1 MDIKHAML
9 RIKDHMEVHHMA
21 ESPRCKYITEA
32 LQMALNI
39 MGAFEQVAWERNVA
53 IGQLEELGLSLG
65 QKIDGVY
72 LTKEKYEKLL
82 ECVDKRYKYGENLFV
97 GKEFR

>member
-39 MGAFEQVAWERNVA
+39 MGAFEQVAWER
-53 IGQLEELGLSLG
+53 
-65 QKIDGVY
+65 
-72 LTKEKYEKLL
+72 LTHHDLYPEK
-82 ECVDKRYKYGENLFV
+82 VDNR
-97 GKEFR
+97 

>member
-39 MGAFEQVAWERNVA
+39 MGAFEQVAWERKIA
-53 IGQLEELGLSLG
+53 IEQLEELGLSLG
-65 QKIDGVY
+65 QEIDGVY
-72 LTKEKYEKLL
+72 LTQEEYKKLFEYRLMYEDL
-82 ECVDKRYKYGENLFV
+82 CR
-97 GKEFR
+97 

>member
-1 MDIKHAML
+1 MDIKHAIL

-32 LQMALNI
+32 LQMAINI
-39 MGAFEQVAWERNVA
+39 MGAFEQVAWERSVA
-53 IGQLEELGLSLG
+53 FEQLEELGIGFG

-72 LTKEKYEKLL
+72 ITKEEHEKLL
-82 ECVDKRYKYGENLFV
+82 EYKHMYEDLC
-97 GKEFR
+97 R

>member
-39 MGAFEQVAWERNVA
+39 MGAFEQVAWERYIA
-53 IGQLEELGLSLG
+53 MEQLEELGIG
-65 QKIDGVY
+65 FGAKIDGIY
-72 LTKEKYEKLL
+72 LTKEEYDKLL
-82 ECVDKRYKYGENLFV
+82 EYKRMYEDLCK
-97 GKEFR
+97 

>member
-1 MDIKHAML
+1 MDIKHAIL

-32 LQMALNI
+32 LQMAINI
-39 MGAFEQVAWERNVA
+39 MGAFEQVAWERSVA
-53 IGQLEELGLSLG
+53 FEQLEELGIGFG

-72 LTKEKYEKLL
+72 ITKEEHDKLL
-82 ECVDKRYKYGENLFV
+82 EYKYMYENLC
-97 GKEFR
+97 K

>member
-39 MGAFEQVAWERNVA
+39 MGAFEQVAWERNIA
-53 IGQLEELGLSLG
+53 IKQLEDLGLSLG
-65 QKIDGVY
+65 QEIDCYY
-72 LTKEKYEKLL
+72 LTNEEYKELFEYRLM
-82 ECVDKRYKYGENLFV
+82 YENLC
-97 GKEFR
+97 K